1 MIAKLG
7 LSCASTKEI
16 VAVRDLF
23 VLRQNIFWK
32 SKKAHASWRCGILN
46 RNPCYVPEPAGA
58 GHIE

>member
-32 SKKAHASWRCGILN
+32 RKKGPRIMEM
-46 RNPCYVPEPAGA
+46 RDFEP
-58 GHIE
+58 